1 MSEFITGSKL
11 IDAVDAIIWEAKDI
25 LLLVSPYIKLDDHF
39 KDLFKQHLHNEKLH
53 IILVFGK
60 NEKNISKSLSK
71 KDFEFFQQFP
81 KVSIVY
87 SQKLHGKYYGNEKKG
102 VVTSINLYDFSF
114 TNENIEFG
122 VYSEQ
127 SLLNKLNISSS
138 NSIDNNA
145 FNFCF
150 DLAEKS
156 EPVYIKRPIYKAKK
170 LIVNLGNTYINSS
183 EVLLDN
189 TSDYYGFSKK
199 KTTCDKSLKDF
210 PSEVIVGGSDNKRPE
225 RIKIVEEPI
234 KETKTK
240 KSNTGYCIRTGE
252 KIKFNPDQPMSK
264 DSWRVWNQYGD
275 SSFPEQYCHKTG
287 EKSYGKTSME
297 KPVLRKNYYD

>member
-1 MSEFITGSKL
+1 MSEFITGKKL
-11 IDAVDAIIWEAKDI
+11 IDAVDSIIWDAKDV
-25 LLLVSPYIKLDDHF
+25 LLLVSPYIKLDEHF
-39 KDLFKQHLHNEKLH
+39 KELFKQHLHNEKLH

-71 KDFEFFQQFP
+71 KDFDFFQQFP

-127 SLLNKLNISSS
+127 SLLNKLHISSS

-145 FNFCF
+145 FNFCRE
-150 DLAEKS
+150 LAENS
-156 EPVYIKRPIYKAKK
+156 EPVFVKRPIFKAKK

-189 TSDYYGFSKK
+189 TKDYYGFTKR
-199 KTTCDKSLKDF
+199 KTDSEKRLRDF
-210 PSEVIVGGSDNKRPE
+210 PDELIVGRSSNKRPE
-225 RIKIVEEPI
+225 RIIVADEPK
-234 KETKTK
+234 KEVKTK
-240 KSNTGYCIRTGE
+240 KSNTGYCIRTGVE
-252 KIKFNPDQPMSK
+252 IPFNPDQPMSK

-275 SSFPEQYCHKTG
+275 SSFPEQYCHKKG
-287 EKSYGKTSME
+287 EKS
-297 KPVLRKNYYD
+297 